1 MRYRLV
7 FIFLLS
13 GATVHVQAQSPYPV
27 VSEAEQ
33 RQRDNDRRLILET
46 ELAAERDALTKSQ
59 AMSPASPERDA
70 TVHRHTENIKA
81 LQRELDDVAGR
92 ASVREQQR
100 VVVRAIRPTAASS
113 TAPKNARFWD
123 PYNRTSDTTDFS
135 TSPRRESH
143 E

>member
-27 VSEAEQ
+27 ISEAEQ
-33 RQRDNDRRLILET
+33 RQRDIDRRLILET

-59 AMSPASPERDA
+59 ALVATFPEREA

-92 ASVREQQR
+92 AIVRGPQR
-100 VVVRAIRPTAASS
+100 VVVRAMRPAAAST
-113 TAPKNARFWD
+113 TATRAPRFWD

>member
-1 MRYRLV
+1 MRYRLA

-13 GATVHVQAQSPYPV
+13 SVTVSVQAQPPYPV

-33 RQRDNDRRLILET
+33 RQRDKDRRLILET

-59 AMSPASPERDA
+59 AMSATSPERDA

-81 LQRELDDVAGR
+81 LQRELDAVAGR
-92 ASVREQQR
+92 ATDREPQR
-100 VVVRAIRPTAASS
+100 VMVRAIRPAAST
-113 TAPKNARFWD
+113 TAPKAPRFWD
-123 PYNRTSDTTDFS
+123 PYSRTSDTTDFS